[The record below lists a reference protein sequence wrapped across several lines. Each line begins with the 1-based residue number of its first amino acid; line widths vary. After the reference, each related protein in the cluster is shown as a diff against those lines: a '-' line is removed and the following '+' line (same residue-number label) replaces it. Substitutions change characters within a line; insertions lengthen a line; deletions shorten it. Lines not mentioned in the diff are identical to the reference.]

1 MSNIVYAS
9 FRKRTCQQIL
19 NQGRMAFND
28 GVNLGDCIYSENSEE
43 YRWWEE
49 GWFSALADDLATFD
63 LNNNQGR

>member
-1 MSNIVYAS
+1 
-9 FRKRTCQQIL
+9 
-19 NQGRMAFND
+19 MAFND

-63 LNNNQGR
+63 VNNN